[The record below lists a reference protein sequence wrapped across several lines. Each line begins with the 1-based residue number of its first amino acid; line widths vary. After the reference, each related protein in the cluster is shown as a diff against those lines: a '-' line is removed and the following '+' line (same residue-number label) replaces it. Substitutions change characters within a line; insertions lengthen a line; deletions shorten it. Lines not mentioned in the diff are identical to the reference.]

1 MDFFCLLKLAFVTEQ
16 FGEIIQGEEGVRVF
30 GAEDVSLAISGLTI
44 ETLGFSVAAFVIQR
58 IGQRDH
64 RIHCVHMN
72 RTQDSLPH
80 VKEFKIKLLRIN
92 RKSAYAAV
100 EAGAI
105 PGVVRIGR
113 SIRVSRDAV
122 LEWLRGQGGVS
133 RSRRQR

>member
-1 MDFFCLLKLAFVTEQ
+1 MSENDVLEDAPTVPFSRRAPPTATVETGLPPLLRV
-16 FGEIIQGEEGVRVF
+16 EE
-30 GAEDVSLAISGLTI
+30 
-44 ETLGFSVAAFVIQR
+44 VA
-58 IGQRDH
+58 
-64 RIHCVHMN
+64 
-72 RTQDSLPH
+72 
-80 VKEFKIKLLRIN
+80 KLLRIN

-122 LEWLRGQGGVS
+122 LDWLRGQGGLS

>member
-1 MDFFCLLKLAFVTEQ
+1 MSKHGALDDAPTVPWRRPTAVAELPPLLRV
-16 FGEIIQGEEGVRVF
+16 EE
-30 GAEDVSLAISGLTI
+30 
-44 ETLGFSVAAFVIQR
+44 VA
-58 IGQRDH
+58 
-64 RIHCVHMN
+64 
-72 RTQDSLPH
+72 
-80 VKEFKIKLLRIN
+80 KLLRIN

-100 EAGAI
+100 ESGAI

>member
-1 MDFFCLLKLAFVTEQ
+1 MDLLRLRKLAFVTEQ

-92 RKSAYAAV
+92 RTAFIVQSVRKMVNGAKSV
-100 EAGAI
+100 GM
-105 PGVVRIGR
+105 
-113 SIRVSRDAV
+113 
-122 LEWLRGQGGVS
+122 LR
-133 RSRRQR
+133 